1 MAKISTHNKRR
12 ARALRAKV
20 LAEAAAYHYDRCV
33 RLQAKG
39 RLDDLRDSNYNR
51 RWKRRNKAVSR
62 KYKMRVLGT
71 VTGRF
76 SSTDPVFKEIP
87 RGQSITGRMSSNP
100 DLSVPAMDTADYL
113 LHMDF
118 TEVEKRLAARDAKEW
133 AKFNRG
139 VPTDVDGIP
148 NHAAASWP

>member
-20 LAEAAAYHYDRCV
+20 LAEAAAYHYDRCT

-51 RWKRRNKAVSR
+51 RWKRRNKIVSR
-62 KYKMRVLGT
+62 KYKMLVLGT

-76 SSTDPVFKEIP
+76 SSHEPSFKELP
-87 RGQSITGRMSSNP
+87 HGSLTGRASSNP
-100 DLSVPAMDTADYL
+100 ALCIQPVPSADYA
-113 LHMDF
+113 
-118 TEVEKRLAARDAKEW
+118 EIEKRVLAHYRPNDEYA
-133 AKFNRG
+133 
-139 VPTDVDGIP
+139 
-148 NHAAASWP
+148 NHAAAQWP